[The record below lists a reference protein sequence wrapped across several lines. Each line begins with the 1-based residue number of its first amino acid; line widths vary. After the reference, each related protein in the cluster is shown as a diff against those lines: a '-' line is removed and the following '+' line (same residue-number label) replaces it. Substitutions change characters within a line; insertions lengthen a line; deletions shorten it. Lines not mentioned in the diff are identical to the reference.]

1 MTLHLKKISLLVVF
15 VIGLFLI
22 GLFGGLVLGLP
33 QADLVRAQE
42 EGEQSADEVEDTLVE
57 TNDSQESLP
66 EESPDTT
73 FSLVAEPAYQEI
85 EIDEDTGVT
94 EAIITY
100 KNTSNKAQQIEFF
113 AYDFKQNDHF
123 GSIALLENFS
133 GDYLYTLASFL
144 SFEKNSLIVEPFSEE
159 KLVVRITDKQTLS
172 PGGHYAAV
180 IARSVDDK
188 PSNQQKILP
197 AISSLLLIRKKG
209 GERVHLSL
217 KEIQWSPGFIET
229 MIPKKINLSFE
240 NEGNVHITPRGTVK
254 FKDIFGRVVAQGIIN
269 DSSLYILPTTL
280 RRIPVTIQRS
290 RWLFPI
296 MIVNVEVEGYSNF
309 GDSTFSSNLSFLF
322 IDFKLISLIAVVL
335 ILRFWINRR
344 KQKMARNKHSEMEEN
359 DHQKSS

>member
-1 MTLHLKKISLLVVF
+1 MSCHLKKLSLFVVF
-15 VIGLFLI
+15 GICLLLI
-22 GLFGGLVLGLP
+22 SVFGGLVFGLP

-42 EGEQSADEVEDTLVE
+42 GAVEE
-57 TNDSQESLP
+57 A
-66 EESPDTT
+66 EESPGESAGTTPEQPAERTLDTA
-73 FSLVAEPAYQEI
+73 FSLVADPAYQEI
-85 EIDEDTGVT
+85 EIDDDTDVT
-94 EAIITY
+94 EAVITY
-100 KNTSNKAQQIEFF
+100 KNTSDKAQQIEFF

-144 SFEKNSLIVEPFSEE
+144 SFEKNSLIVAPFSEE

-188 PSNQQKILP
+188 PSDHQKILP

-217 KEIQWSPGFIET
+217 KEIQWSPGFLET
-229 MIPKKINLSFE
+229 IIPKKINLSFE

-296 MIVNVEVEGYSNF
+296 MIVNVEVDGNSNF

-322 IDFKLISLIAVVL
+322 IDFKLISLVVVIL

-344 KQKMARNKHSEMEEN
+344 SKKLAAKKHLETEKN
-359 DHQKSS
+359 DRQKSS